1 MAKKKLLIY
10 AHYYIPDTAS
20 TGQILRELAE
30 GMLDKFDITVI
41 CVVPSYLGTIEDK
54 YKTQKY
60 YEEEINGV
68 KVLRIRVPEFSK
80 TNKKSRVKNI
90 VSYFFGAMGATFKV
104 GKMDYVFSISQPPIL
119 GGLLGVWGKWMK
131 HAKYIYNIQDFNP
144 EQVLAVGYTK
154 SKLVTD
160 AMMWFD
166 KFSCKRSDLVITVGR
181 DLVETVE
188 NRFRGKKVP
197 KTVMINNWIDE
208 NEIYPLDENNERVVA
223 FKKKYG
229 LDGKFVIMY
238 SFSTD
243 STEALC
249 KELNAELQKIGSRL
263 DFYQNKWVSY
273 ADQLNWGL
281 QNTDIDTEWSM
292 RMDADEEIMEDL
304 TAEINEKLPQIKT
317 PVNGV
322 ILRRRVYFMGRW
334 IKHGG
339 RYPELLL
346 RIFRTGM
353 ASCEMKIMDEHMI
366 LSEGMTVEFKHDL
379 IDNNQKD
386 LEWWTAKHNW
396 YSNRE
401 VLDHQMT
408 LEKAMDESL
417 EQDGTS
423 SGQAKMKRVVKNS
436 GYYRLPKFFR
446 AHLYFIYRYYIK
458 LGFLDGPEGKI
469 FHFLQAYWYRFLVD
483 AKIYECEKKG
493 ITMKPQGDLK
503 A

>member
-1 MAKKKLLIY
+1 M
-10 AHYYIPDTAS
+10 
-20 TGQILRELAE
+20 
-30 GMLDKFDITVI
+30 KF
-41 CVVPSYLGTIEDK
+41 G
-54 YKTQKY
+54 
-60 YEEEINGV
+60 
-68 KVLRIRVPEFSK
+68 
-80 TNKKSRVKNI
+80 
-90 VSYFFGAMGATFKV
+90 
-104 GKMDYVFSISQPPIL
+104 
-119 GGLLGVWGKWMK
+119 
-131 HAKYIYNIQDFNP
+131 
-144 EQVLAVGYTK
+144 
-154 SKLVTD
+154 
-160 AMMWFD
+160 
-166 KFSCKRSDLVITVGR
+166 
-181 DLVETVE
+181 
-188 NRFRGKKVP
+188 
-197 KTVMINNWIDE
+197 
-208 NEIYPLDENNERVVA
+208 EIYPLDESNERVIA

-238 SFSTD
+238 SGNIGLYYDLENLIKVVEKIKPGTKTADGREVVFAFVGAGSVLD
-243 STEALC
+243 KLVLYV
-249 KELNAELQKIGSRL
+249 KEHH
-263 DFYQNKWVSY
+263 
-273 ADQLNWGL
+273 
-281 QNTDIDTEWSM
+281 
-292 RMDADEEIMEDL
+292 
-304 TAEINEKLPQIKT
+304 
-317 PVNGV
+317 
-322 ILRRRVYFMGRW
+322 

-346 RIFRTGM
+346 RIFRTGK

-366 LSEGMTVEFKHDL
+366 LSEGTTIEFKHDL

-408 LEKAMDESL
+408 LENAMDESL

-493 ITMKPQGDLK
+493 TKMKPQGDLK